1 VSRLR
6 TTVAVLA
13 LVGGGTLAG
22 CSEPAKAPGSAG
34 SGSATPTSVDITIK
48 DGTVSPRGDR
58 VEARVGEPVLLHIDA
73 DVDGELHVHS
83 TPEQEIEFA
92 AGTSTKRLTVE
103 KPGIVAVED
112 HRLDQVIVQLEVR

>member
-1 VSRLR
+1 
-6 TTVAVLA
+6 
-13 LVGGGTLAG
+13 
-22 CSEPAKAPGSAG
+22 
-34 SGSATPTSVDITIK
+34 
-48 DGTVSPRGDR
+48 
-58 VEARVGEPVLLHIDA
+58 VLLHIDA